1 MSDKPDTPNSSG
13 FVWAAVEKTGG
24 PWVRPAQASDRR
36 FVVGL
41 ATRFGPTRAAWR
53 ALDEVVRGT
62 QRQLAK
68 AFDDPCAADVI
79 LIALD
84 SSDVPLGFAYVVTH
98 RDFFTGE
105 THGHISEIATVA
117 DGSGAGRAL
126 MDASETWSRE
136 RGFRYLSLN
145 VNDTNDAAR
154 QFYER
159 RDYVPEYRH
168 LVKLL

>member
-1 MSDKPDTPNSSG
+1 MSSG
-13 FVWAAVEKTGG
+13 FVSASVVKTDGPRVRAA
-24 PWVRPAQASDRR
+24 QSSDRN

-53 ALDEVVRGT
+53 EFDEVVRGT

-68 AFDDPCAADVI
+68 AFDDPGAADVI
-79 LIALD
+79 LIAVD
-84 SSDVPLGFAYVVTH
+84 SSDEPLGFAFVVTQ

-105 THGHISEIATVA
+105 NHGHISEIATVA

-126 MDASETWSRE
+126 MDASEAWTRE

-145 VNDTNDAAR
+145 VNDTNEAAR
-154 QFYER
+154 RFYER